1 MKNHTP
7 ILWLACR
14 SRFAANVAVQRRTK
28 WRLRWKNTS
37 TNGGCSIAIFDYR
50 QHNNHLSEFIIILQL
65 AGDDSPNAHHGG
77 QGRATV
83 HFRPSGQRNH
93 GHAHL
98 QTVV

>member
-1 MKNHTP
+1 M
-7 ILWLACR
+7 
-14 SRFAANVAVQRRTK
+14 VDVQLPYLITGRYVE
-28 WRLRWKNTS
+28 N
-37 TNGGCSIAIFDYR
+37 IR
-50 QHNNHLSEFIIILQL
+50 QHNNHLSEFIVILQL